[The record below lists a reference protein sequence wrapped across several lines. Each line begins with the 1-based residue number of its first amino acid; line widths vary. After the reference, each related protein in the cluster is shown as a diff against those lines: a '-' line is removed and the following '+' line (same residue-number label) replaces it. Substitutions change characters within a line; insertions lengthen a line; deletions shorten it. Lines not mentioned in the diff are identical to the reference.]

1 MVHISMRR
9 GQMSRNIFIKCIFET
24 FAKDLKIPVHLQTAD
39 VDYSRRKHYYHI
51 IQTVKKKKWHKYR
64 YYF

>member
-1 MVHISMRR
+1 MRR

-51 IQTVKKKKWHKYR
+51 IQTVKKKNGISNKYR